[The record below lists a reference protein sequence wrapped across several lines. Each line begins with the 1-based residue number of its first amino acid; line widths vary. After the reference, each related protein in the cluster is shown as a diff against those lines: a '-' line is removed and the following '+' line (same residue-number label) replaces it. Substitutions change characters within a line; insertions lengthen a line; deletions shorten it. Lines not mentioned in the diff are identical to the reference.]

1 VLDSVFVLFNYISL
15 SHELSCLPYLLPICF
30 YLQVAQEFLDFIS
43 GKRPE
48 GTKLI
53 VSSHNYEFTP
63 SNEDL
68 GSLVAR
74 IQAVGAD
81 IVKIATFAVDI
92 CDVARMFQVLVHCQ
106 VTYTQQIDTN
116 IRDLS
121 LDSKSL
127 GTFIL
132 YFLNGCIFM

>member
-1 VLDSVFVLFNYISL
+1 LSGQPYI
-15 SHELSCLPYLLPICF
+15 LLICF

-43 GKRPE
+43 GKRLE
-48 GTKLI
+48 ATKLI

-63 SNEDL
+63 SSEDL

-81 IVKIATFAVDI
+81 IVKIATYAVDI

-106 VTYTQQIDTN
+106 VTYAQQIDAN
-116 IRDLS
+116 IKDLS
-121 LDSKSL
+121 LDLKSL
-127 GTFIL
+127 RHT
-132 YFLNGCIFM
+132 YFVFSEWMHFHVAFRL